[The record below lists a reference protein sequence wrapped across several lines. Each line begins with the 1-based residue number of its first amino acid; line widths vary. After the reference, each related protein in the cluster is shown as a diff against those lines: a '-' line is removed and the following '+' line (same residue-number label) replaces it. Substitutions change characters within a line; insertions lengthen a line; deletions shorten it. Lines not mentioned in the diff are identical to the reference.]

1 MARKR
6 SLKDAAADQ
15 LVEKNKTVPKP
26 AVAPAE
32 VPAAEPI
39 AVKPARAKPI
49 EESAIKPLAPA
60 ETSQAAEDGK
70 KSCPSSL
77 WGAILVAIG
86 FAAGFFFGIG
96 QAIGAANMAYLLIG
110 FAGGI
115 ISGRCLMVSLK
126 AQSRLNA

>member
-15 LVEKNKTVPKP
+15 LVEKNKAVPRP

-32 VPAAEPI
+32 IPAREPM
-39 AVKPARAKPI
+39 AVKPAQTKPF

-60 ETSQAAEDGK
+60 EDSKAAEDGK
-70 KSCPSSL
+70 KSRPSSM
-77 WGAILVAIG
+77 WGGILVAIG
-86 FAAGFFFGIG
+86 FAAGFFFGVG
-96 QAIGAANMAYLLIG
+96 QAIGPANMAYLLIG

-115 ISGRCLMVSLK
+115 ISGRFLMVSLNT
-126 AQSRLNA
+126 QSR